1 MLPLTKKSGPAR
13 QKSLSL
19 ITAYLREY
27 GAKILES
34 AGWSLSPERGK
45 LYEGHNAAWMCSL
58 FIVARFAPIPFVMT
72 MTRDLPSRSPLRMA
86 LKSAS

>member
-1 MLPLTKKSGPAR
+1 MGQSLLAAETKPIADWSGHNKRPRHCEAGAKLPNGGKVLPLTKKSGPAR

-34 AGWSLSPERGK
+34 
-45 LYEGHNAAWMCSL
+45 
-58 FIVARFAPIPFVMT
+58 
-72 MTRDLPSRSPLRMA
+72 
-86 LKSAS
+86 